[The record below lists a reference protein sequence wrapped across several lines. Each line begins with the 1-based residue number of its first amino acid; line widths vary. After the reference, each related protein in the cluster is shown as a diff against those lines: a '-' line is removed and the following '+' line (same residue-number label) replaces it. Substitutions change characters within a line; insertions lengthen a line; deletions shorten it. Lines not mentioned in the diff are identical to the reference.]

1 MNDHPMVSCLS
12 FLIALIT
19 VEKEKQFLKKNSA
32 GLKDD
37 KSGGG
42 WVKNVLCYLRLE
54 ERSDWL
60 LSSIKFQKSKSKLV
74 NP

>member
-1 MNDHPMVSCLS
+1 MNNHPMVSCLS

-42 WVKNVLCYLRLE
+42 
-54 ERSDWL
+54 
-60 LSSIKFQKSKSKLV
+60 
-74 NP
+74 

>member
-1 MNDHPMVSCLS
+1 MNNHPMVSCLS

-19 VEKEKQFLKKNSA
+19 VEKEKKQFLKKNSA

-42 WVKNVLCYLRLE
+42 
-54 ERSDWL
+54 
-60 LSSIKFQKSKSKLV
+60 
-74 NP
+74 